1 MKLNKLITFIKENS
15 GDGEVRLY
23 PSALSKLG
31 IDNLEA
37 NRLIGELGRSK
48 AILHWRIAFAPNK
61 ILSTVPK
68 QASFSSVKN
77 GLYDVPVFLLD
88 IDWKRFD
95 EIFSENLKS
104 SFDNSKPSIQIGRQI
119 IELPPF
125 KNEHC
130 FCRVAFKHPV
140 GEAVDWSEIY
150 EDMTG
155 IDIFEDKNKAKG
167 KWRIVYDAMEAINGK
182 VRGQT
187 DNILFQWREKTVR
200 RLY

>member
-15 GDGEVRLY
+15 EDGEVRLY

-37 NRLIGELGRSK
+37 DKLIGELSRLK
-48 AILHWRIAFAPNK
+48 AVLHWRIAFAPNK

-77 GLYDVPVFLLD
+77 GLYDVPVFLLN
-88 IDWKRFD
+88 IDQGRFD
-95 EIFSENLKS
+95 EIFNENLKS
-104 SFDNSKPSIQIGRQI
+104 IFDDSKSAVQVGKQT

-130 FCRVAFKHPV
+130 FCRVAFKYPV
-140 GEAVDWSEIY
+140 GKAVDWSEIY

-155 IDIFEDKNKAKG
+155 IDVFEDKNKAKG
-167 KWRIVYDAMEAINGK
+167 KWRMVYDAMEAVNGK
-182 VRGQT
+182 VREQT
-187 DNILFQWREKTVR
+187 DSNLFQWKEKTVR